1 MPRASD
7 VCLLSTGN
15 MLPEAIEAAHKL
27 KDKGISAKVV
37 SFHTVKPLDEACLK
51 DAFDRFK
58 LVATIEE
65 HSLIGGFGAAVSEWL
80 VDTADAAQ
88 EIPALRHARRLLQE
102 IGRTGIC
109 PRDAG
114 PDRAP
119 DRRKNPSR
127 PASETTAIMKTEAA
141 LLVQTGKPLVLAE
154 IEIPALKPGQV
165 LVEIAY
171 SGACGTQVMEWRGD
185 KGEDKWVPHC
195 LGHEGTG
202 TVLETGSAVTK
213 VKAGDKVVL
222 SWIKGN
228 GIEAGGAV
236 YDWDGKKVNAGGV
249 TTFQRHAV
257 VSENRLTLLPPDL
270 PMDVAVLLGCAAP
283 TGMGAVYNVL
293 KVQPGDAV
301 AVFGTGGIGLN
312 ALMAAALGRRHAG
325 DRDRSQ
331 PDAPGACQDL
341 RRDPCDRPIGQRRAS
356 PRSGRSCRRAS
367 IWRWNPRACR
377 R

>member
-1 MPRASD
+1 
-7 VCLLSTGN
+7 
-15 MLPEAIEAAHKL
+15 
-27 KDKGISAKVV
+27 
-37 SFHTVKPLDEACLK
+37 
-51 DAFDRFK
+51 
-58 LVATIEE
+58 
-65 HSLIGGFGAAVSEWL
+65 
-80 VDTADAAQ
+80 
-88 EIPALRHARRLLQE
+88 
-102 IGRTGIC
+102 
-109 PRDAG
+109 
-114 PDRAP
+114 
-119 DRRKNPSR
+119 
-127 PASETTAIMKTEAA
+127 MKTEAA

-154 IEIPALKPGQV
+154 IEIPSLKLGQV

-202 TVLETGSAVTK
+202 TVLEIGGAVTK
-213 VKAGDKVVL
+213 VKASDKVVL

-257 VSENRLTLLPPDL
+257 VSENRLTLLPAGL

-301 AVFGTGGIGLN
+301 VVFGTGGIGLN
-312 ALMAAALGRRHAG
+312 ALMAASLAGAMPVIGIDPNPTRRALARIYGATHVLDAEGDVIAEIKKIVPQGVDLAVESSGIPVVMEQAINATRQQGGRAVVIGNAKHG
-325 DRDRSQ
+325 MTLSLNPGVFNQGKSLLGTWGGDSVPDRDYGRYGRLLASGRFPVRDLLSKPYRLAEADQ
-331 PDAPGACQDL
+331 ALQDL
-341 RRDPCDRPIGQRRAS
+341 AAGKVGRPLIDMSLR
-356 PRSGRSCRRAS
+356 
-367 IWRWNPRACR
+367 
-377 R
+377 

>member
-1 MPRASD
+1 
-7 VCLLSTGN
+7 
-15 MLPEAIEAAHKL
+15 
-27 KDKGISAKVV
+27 
-37 SFHTVKPLDEACLK
+37 
-51 DAFDRFK
+51 
-58 LVATIEE
+58 
-65 HSLIGGFGAAVSEWL
+65 
-80 VDTADAAQ
+80 
-88 EIPALRHARRLLQE
+88 
-102 IGRTGIC
+102 
-109 PRDAG
+109 
-114 PDRAP
+114 
-119 DRRKNPSR
+119 
-127 PASETTAIMKTEAA
+127 MKTQAA
-141 LLVQTGKPLVLAE
+141 LLVQTGQPLVLAE
-154 IEIPALKPGQV
+154 IETPALKPGQV

-202 TVLETGSAVTK
+202 TVIEAGSAVTK

-222 SWIKGN
+222 SWIKGT

-312 ALMAAALGRRHAG
+312 ALMAAALAGAMPVIGIDPNPTRRALAQIYGATHVIDASGDVLAEIKKIVPQGVDLAVESSGIPAVIEQAINATRQQGGRAVVIGNAKHGAVLSLNPG
-325 DRDRSQ
+325 VFNQGKSLLGTWGGDSVPDRDYGRYGRLLNSGRFPVRDLLSKPYSLAQ
-331 PDAPGACQDL
+331 ADQALQDL
-341 RRDPCDRPIGQRRAS
+341 AAGKVGRPLIDMSLR
-356 PRSGRSCRRAS
+356 
-367 IWRWNPRACR
+367 
-377 R
+377 

>member
-1 MPRASD
+1 
-7 VCLLSTGN
+7 
-15 MLPEAIEAAHKL
+15 
-27 KDKGISAKVV
+27 
-37 SFHTVKPLDEACLK
+37 
-51 DAFDRFK
+51 
-58 LVATIEE
+58 
-65 HSLIGGFGAAVSEWL
+65 
-80 VDTADAAQ
+80 
-88 EIPALRHARRLLQE
+88 
-102 IGRTGIC
+102 
-109 PRDAG
+109 
-114 PDRAP
+114 
-119 DRRKNPSR
+119 
-127 PASETTAIMKTEAA
+127 MKTEAA

-165 LVEIAY
+165 LVEIAF

-213 VKAGDKVVL
+213 VKAGDQVVL

-236 YDWDGKKVNAGGV
+236 YDWNGRKVNAGGV

-257 VSENRLTLLPPDL
+257 VSENRLTALPAGL
-270 PMDVAVLLGCAAP
+270 AMDVAVLLGCAAP

-312 ALMAAALGRRHAG
+312 ALMAASLAGAMPVIGIDPNPTRRALARIYGASHVIDASEADVLAEIRKIAPQGVDLAVESSGFPAVMDQAINATRQQGGRAVVIGNARHGAVLSLNPAVFNQG
-325 DRDRSQ
+325 KSLLGTWGGDSVPDRDYGRYGRLLASGRF
-331 PDAPGACQDL
+331 PVRDLLSKPYRLADADQALQDL
-341 RRDPCDRPIGQRRAS
+341 AGGKVGRPLIDMSLR
-356 PRSGRSCRRAS
+356 
-367 IWRWNPRACR
+367 
-377 R
+377 

>member
-1 MPRASD
+1 
-7 VCLLSTGN
+7 
-15 MLPEAIEAAHKL
+15 
-27 KDKGISAKVV
+27 
-37 SFHTVKPLDEACLK
+37 
-51 DAFDRFK
+51 
-58 LVATIEE
+58 
-65 HSLIGGFGAAVSEWL
+65 
-80 VDTADAAQ
+80 
-88 EIPALRHARRLLQE
+88 
-102 IGRTGIC
+102 
-109 PRDAG
+109 
-114 PDRAP
+114 
-119 DRRKNPSR
+119 
-127 PASETTAIMKTEAA
+127 MKTEAA

-202 TVLETGSAVTK
+202 TVIETGGAVTK

-222 SWIKGN
+222 SWIKGS

-257 VSENRLTLLPPDL
+257 VSENRLTHLPAGL

-312 ALMAAALGRRHAG
+312 ALMAASLAGAMPVISIDPNPTRRALAQVYGATHVIDAAG
-325 DRDRSQ
+325 DVLAEIKKIVPQGVDLAVESSGIPAVMEQAVNATRQQGGRAVVIGNARHGAVLPLNPGVFNQGKSLLGTWGGDSAPDRVYGRYGRLLAAGRFPVRDLLSKPYRLA
-331 PDAPGACQDL
+331 DADQALQDL
-341 RRDPCDRPIGQRRAS
+341 AAGRVGRPLIDMSLR
-356 PRSGRSCRRAS
+356 
-367 IWRWNPRACR
+367 
-377 R
+377 